1 MVDVNCDGPSPIWK
15 KNTPVVAYENVLK
28 KINSVWCVKGLI
40 VTPKIQWLLGKL
52 GPGWA

>member
-1 MVDVNCDGPSPIWK
+1 MVGVNATNPHNFGEK
-15 KNTPVVAYENVLK
+15 KSTDVAYENVLK
-28 KINSVWCVKGLI
+28 KFNIVWCVKGLI